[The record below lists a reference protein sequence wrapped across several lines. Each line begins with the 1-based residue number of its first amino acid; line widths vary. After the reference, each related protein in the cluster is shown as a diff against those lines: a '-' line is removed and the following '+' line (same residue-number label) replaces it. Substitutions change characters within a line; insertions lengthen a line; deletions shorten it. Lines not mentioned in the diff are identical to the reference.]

1 MKLITIIGLSVL
13 LSACATMSPK
23 ECKVADWKNK
33 GYQDAIS
40 GYSSSVLEEHRDAC
54 AKAKVTPDRALYMVG
69 FRRGEKEYCTYDNG
83 VEAGEKNR
91 FVSNI
96 CNISSV
102 GSDFHKGH
110 KIGKKRYKKQQEISN
125 KNKELKDLDKKLK
138 ALKEGKVKGG
148 IKEVDLIY
156 REKELINKERFSLE
170 KELAN
175 IK

>member
-1 MKLITIIGLSVL
+1 MEKASTSVRTLFKEVISTQNGEDVETVLTL
-13 LSACATMSPK
+13 L
-23 ECKVADWKNK
+23 
-33 GYQDAIS
+33 
-40 GYSSSVLEEHRDAC
+40 L
-54 AKAKVTPDRALYMVG
+54 LL
-69 FRRGEKEYCTYDNG
+69 EKEYCTYDNG